1 MVASLSEEA
10 ESSEEEEEGGDTTQ
24 PTIKVSEVRD
34 RLNYVIQHVEQSTNE
49 NVSEYYEHL
58 QHLLMNILLLVV
70 LARDCKAD
78 VLNGIHLV
86 TTLSNSLVPK
96 LFQGQSCSRQT
107 PKLNVEALSPGRE
120 NLVFAPFGLA
130 SNVAMLLEG
139 SDGNTAQEIYKA
151 LNIQPKTTD
160 DLRLGFKAYFDS
172 FESSAGDEEPAGSF
186 NMAILRSSDVLS
198 PSYKSVLTQYYRANI
213 TDTPVFDNRSVLRR
227 GDQPMYPCA
236 GIPPSAQVLELRSDS
251 GVMSHWKDYHRLAA
265 FAFLSHVA
273 SAPFRRSPSET
284 VQVPMIPQVGVFRT
298 GRVDHLKY
306 VLPAG
311 ATILRSAI
319 LSTYYRQGQPS
330 QVCITRQ
337 SYPGAVC
344 TSFLMLSNSPLD
356 KNCPEAVCTSFLVL
370 SNSHLDKNCP
380 GAMCTSFL
388 VLSNSPL
395 DKNCPRAVCTS
406 FFVLSNSHLDK
417 NCPGAVCTSFLVLS
431 NSPLDKNCPGAVC
444 TSFLVLSNS
453 PLDKNCP
460 GAVCSSFLV
469 LSNYPLN
476 KNCPGAVCTSFLVL
490 SNYPLDKNCPGAVC
504 TSLIVLSNS
513 HLDKNCPGAMC
524 ILFLL
529 LSNSHL
535 DKNCPG
541 AMCILFLLLSNS
553 HLDKN
558 CPGAMCILFLL
569 LSRCEAVELP
579 LEAEAVSLLL
589 LVPDSSDHLDEM
601 IVKLSD
607 VSLQQLVSWLTPK
620 ETEVSLPQLAIL
632 SSSLDLTTFLR
643 QLGVRAAF
651 NSSSAD
657 LTKASLSGG
666 GEAFK
671 GVYAK
676 SVMQDAYFSTSFV
689 AVNSV
694 GSVSVNAGL
703 LFFKHKTEEG
713 LTSVGTQTETS
724 LLSGLAFQGTGFES
738 LGSDVIVSAK
748 ATQTR
753 NLFDPDRRPSRS
765 CFSYFTE
772 TRSWR
777 Y

>member
-1 MVASLSEEA
+1 MVSHLGKTALGTPDRDSNLDLPVIGSLVYCESSVLDHAATEAVSPVISVTTHPVHPTEIRTSISLSSAVERNTTGA
-10 ESSEEEEEGGDTTQ
+10 LANYATEEGNQ
-24 PTIKVSEVRD
+24 V
-34 RLNYVIQHVEQSTNE
+34 VEM
-49 NVSEYYEHL
+49 
-58 QHLLMNILLLVV
+58 MNILLLLVI
-70 LARDCKAD
+70 ARDCKAD

-96 LFQGQSCSRQT
+96 LFQ
-107 PKLNVEALSPGRE
+107 ALSPGRE

-151 LNIQPKTTD
+151 LNIQPKSID

-198 PSYKSVLTQYYRANI
+198 PSYKSVLAQYYRANI
-213 TDTPVFDNRSVLRR
+213 TDTPVFDNRS
-227 GDQPMYPCA
+227 

-298 GRVDHLKY
+298 GRVDHLK
-306 VLPAG
+306 
-311 ATILRSAI
+311 
-319 LSTYYRQGQPS
+319 
-330 QVCITRQ
+330 
-337 SYPGAVC
+337 
-344 TSFLMLSNSPLD
+344 
-356 KNCPEAVCTSFLVL
+356 
-370 SNSHLDKNCP
+370 
-380 GAMCTSFL
+380 
-388 VLSNSPL
+388 
-395 DKNCPRAVCTS
+395 
-406 FFVLSNSHLDK
+406 
-417 NCPGAVCTSFLVLS
+417 
-431 NSPLDKNCPGAVC
+431 
-444 TSFLVLSNS
+444 
-453 PLDKNCP
+453 
-460 GAVCSSFLV
+460 
-469 LSNYPLN
+469 
-476 KNCPGAVCTSFLVL
+476 
-490 SNYPLDKNCPGAVC
+490 
-504 TSLIVLSNS
+504 
-513 HLDKNCPGAMC
+513 
-524 ILFLL
+524 
-529 LSNSHL
+529 
-535 DKNCPG
+535 
-541 AMCILFLLLSNS
+541 
-553 HLDKN
+553 
-558 CPGAMCILFLL
+558 
-569 LSRCEAVELP
+569 CEAVELP

-666 GEAFK
+666 GEASK

-694 GSVSVNAGL
+694 GSVSVNAGACVCVL
-703 LFFKHKTEEG
+703 VAFLDNSSQRIYSSPMASLVLTDSSQLTSDSQHLMPRRPKRETSSTLIVDRPFLFFLLHRD
-713 LTSVGTQTETS
+713 TQ
-724 LLSGLAFQGTGFES
+724 LAILAGKVQNP
-738 LGSDVIVSAK
+738 
-748 ATQTR
+748 TQV
-753 NLFDPDRRPSRS
+753 P
-765 CFSYFTE
+765 
-772 TRSWR
+772 
-777 Y
+777 